1 MKKHRIRIHKSTL
14 EALMCPNN
22 IHILI
27 NPVEYKLVIRPTP
40 PDIKD
45 SLKISY
51 KTDSDCEFYSTD
63 LMEKLTLLK
72 PQFNNSCTYRI
83 VGQIVEDKG
92 IALFDITKA
101 TIYEG
106 LSINER

>member
-1 MKKHRIRIHKSTL
+1 
-14 EALMCPNN
+14 
-22 IHILI
+22 
-27 NPVEYKLVIRPTP
+27 
-40 PDIKD
+40 
-45 SLKISY
+45 
-51 KTDSDCEFYSTD
+51 
-63 LMEKLTLLK
+63 MEKLTILK